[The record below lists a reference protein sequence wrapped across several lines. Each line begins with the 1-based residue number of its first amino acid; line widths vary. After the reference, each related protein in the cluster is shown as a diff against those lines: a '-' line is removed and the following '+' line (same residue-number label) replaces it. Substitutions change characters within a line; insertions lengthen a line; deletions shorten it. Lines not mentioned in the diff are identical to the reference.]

1 MTFKLVEY
9 SLCKGKY
16 YCKLFYR
23 YRFNKA
29 SKYFVNFDVNNATE
43 SKPVKMEVSHTVI
56 LPPCTCKCVFSGGIM
71 LELRRFL
78 NMKLD
83 MRRWLGI
90 FEWLVLLWTGVVF
103 LPMTWHDVTWRCH
116 LLKPF
121 NFSIYCEGFLNGI
134 RHQKVIFLY
143 HMIGPWAKGSQS
155 CACFFLACA
164 NVNPALR
171 NLSFGGQKMRK
182 LQQDLPTGY
191 LLAWLCDNI
200 RDDDDDDDEDEKTF
214 FKKMSKFFRALFLS
228 ALRTPFS

>member
-56 LPPCTCKCVFSGGIM
+56 LPPCTCKCVFSGGIL

-214 FKKMSKFFRALFLS
+214 F
-228 ALRTPFS
+228 